1 MRSIV
6 VSLLVCISLNPANA
20 QDWVS
25 KQLPKEGTLP
35 STDLVETIKRH
46 IEQSLNSPS
55 PNLTFQDIY
64 SGKRDSLTSLRGKVV
79 MVNVW
84 NIHCGPC
91 IAEFPTLQKVQSKL
105 GKRGFVLLAISP
117 DDTANQRYF
126 FANKKLNLGGITAMK
141 GFWDDSYPFPF
152 TWFIT
157 PAAYIVDRKGVL
169 REYWEGTKSYEELSS
184 TIAKYL

>member
-6 VSLLVCISLNPANA
+6 VLLMVCTYLQPANA

-25 KQLPKEGTLP
+25 KQLPKDGAAP
-35 STDLVETIKRH
+35 SMDFVERIKHQVER
-46 IEQSLNSPS
+46 SLNAQS
-55 PNLTFQDIY
+55 PNLSFQDIY

-84 NIHCGPC
+84 NMHCGPC
-91 IAEFPTLQKVQSKL
+91 IAELPTLQRVQSKL

-126 FANKKLNLGGITAMK
+126 FASKKLNLGGITAMK
-141 GFWDDSYPFPF
+141 RLWDDPYPFPF